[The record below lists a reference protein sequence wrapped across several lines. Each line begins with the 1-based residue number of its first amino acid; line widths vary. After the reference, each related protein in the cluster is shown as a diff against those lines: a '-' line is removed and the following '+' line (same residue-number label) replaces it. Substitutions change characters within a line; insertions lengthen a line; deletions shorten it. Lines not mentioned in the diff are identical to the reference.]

1 MNITI
6 KRELIGNEAM
16 VILDTIRRL
25 SRRNAVDHLLKLV
38 NKTHPADLALIFR
51 HLPTEERRNVFNIIA
66 QTPMVGEFLS
76 ELDQAIMVD
85 LVEELTPQYMV
96 SIIKEMDADDAAD
109 ILEALPEEV
118 ANEIRKGMEK
128 GDREEVD
135 ELLQYDSDTAGGL
148 MSPNFMALDDELS
161 VGDAIKKVQEY
172 SEEKEMSFYLYIIHG
187 DEARLSGVLSLRE
200 LLMHPPYRQLKNIM
214 NPRVVAVTTET
225 DRGEVAHVVSKYN
238 FLAVPVVDSA
248 YRLVGIVTVDDIID
262 VIREEATEE
271 FLQMAGAGKDQ
282 EILLKPVLKNAL
294 IRAPWLFATWVGG
307 IVNIFIITSFQGELQ
322 KVLALAFF
330 IPIIAGMGGNIATQ
344 SSTIV
349 VRGIATGRINMKALG
364 RLIFKEMRVGLLLGA
379 VYGILLGVFARFGY
393 VDPPQLGLVV
403 GLSILFSMTLAA
415 TVGTFVPLLFRRLEI
430 DTAIATGPF
439 VTTTIDIL
447 GVTVYFF
454 IAKILLSF

>member
-200 LLMHPPYRQLKNIM
+200 LLMHPPYRQLKNSLVSSM
-214 NPRVVAVTTET
+214 AA
-225 DRGEVAHVVSKYN
+225 RGWS
-238 FLAVPVVDSA
+238 
-248 YRLVGIVTVDDIID
+248 
-262 VIREEATEE
+262 IRS
-271 FLQMAGAGKDQ
+271 
-282 EILLKPVLKNAL
+282 
-294 IRAPWLFATWVGG
+294 R
-307 IVNIFIITSFQGELQ
+307 
-322 KVLALAFF
+322 
-330 IPIIAGMGGNIATQ
+330 
-344 SSTIV
+344 
-349 VRGIATGRINMKALG
+349 
-364 RLIFKEMRVGLLLGA
+364 
-379 VYGILLGVFARFGY
+379 
-393 VDPPQLGLVV
+393 
-403 GLSILFSMTLAA
+403 
-415 TVGTFVPLLFRRLEI
+415 
-430 DTAIATGPF
+430 
-439 VTTTIDIL
+439 
-447 GVTVYFF
+447 
-454 IAKILLSF
+454 